1 MSWNYGYVYL
11 IKPQGHNIYKV
22 GSSVNPDRRLKDIQR
37 KAKGLQLEVIAMKQ
51 YHDHARAETEW
62 HIEFK
67 DSRLPGGGEWFA
79 LSRHQVELF
88 IEAAKV
94 QVAP

>member
-1 MSWNYGYVYL
+1 VSWSYGYVYL
-11 IKPQGHNIYKV
+11 IKPQGHNVYKV

-37 KAKGLQLEVIAMKQ
+37 KTAGLMLEVIAKKQ
-51 YHDHARAETEW
+51 YYNHTVAEIGW

-79 LSRHQVELF
+79 LSQHQVNLF

-94 QVAP
+94 EVAP